1 MRINLQQINL
11 DIFSNQ
17 FFLETILFVLVYTN
31 EGKNAKKSN
40 AQKYHLPNGIN
51 KNYNVIING
60 KNVYD

>member
-60 KNVYD
+60 KNFYD

>member
-1 MRINLQQINL
+1 MTINLQQINL

-17 FFLETILFVLVYTN
+17 FFLETILFVLVYAN
-31 EGKNAKKSN
+31 EGNNAKKSN
-40 AQKYHLPNGIN
+40 AQKYHLPNVIN

>member
-11 DIFSNQ
+11 DIFSNHL
-17 FFLETILFVLVYTN
+17 FLETILFILVYIN
-31 EGKNAKKSN
+31 EGNNAKKSN

-51 KNYNVIING
+51 KNYNVIINV